1 MCQFFLLCCSSST
14 RLSRFNHN
22 RYRCAGIGGL
32 WGHLEALG
40 YLHLAIIPA
49 LSQEFHHQSL
59 NVGLAGGE
67 FPPKGCSSPPYMWRL
82 LGPCFPGGTSA
93 CGSPAPHCVPGVQH
107 CSSEVFSLQH
117 IPQSAFL
124 CSFMPISYLL
134 RNEMCLLTL
143 GHGEANACCTAVIQ
157 ATGMGMQ
164 LPVPLTL

>member
-1 MCQFFLLCCSSST
+1 MCWDWWPVGTSGST
-14 RLSRFNHN
+14 WISPSRHHSCFKSGVSPSEPK
-22 RYRCAGIGGL
+22 CGAGRGG
-32 WGHLEALG
+32 
-40 YLHLAIIPA
+40 I
-49 LSQEFHHQSL
+49 
-59 NVGLAGGE
+59 
-67 FPPKGCSSPPYMWRL
+67 PPKGCSSPPYMWRL